1 MVNKPLTSLNWGMD
15 DLGPCVFRLCSWA
28 RGAKESVT
36 GLLTTENESQ
46 GIHGTAGIFTYR
58 KTIKKKINNM
68 LVKYT
73 IHGSYRGFELRNPF

>member
-1 MVNKPLTSLNWGMD
+1 MVKLTQNWGMD

-36 GLLTTENESQ
+36 GFLTTENESQ

-58 KTIKKKINNM
+58 KTIKKKNQQNVGKIYHTWI
-68 LVKYT
+68 L
-73 IHGSYRGFELRNPF
+73 